1 MEVFVGRARELADLE
16 RRVASAREGSGA
28 LVLVEGE
35 AGAGKTALAHSV
47 VRLARHAGARTVWGA
62 CREGEGA
69 PAYQPWVQIL
79 RELGHSSALPLDP
92 AEAETVSRFHLF
104 EDVVGVLRDAA
115 EDAGLVLILD
125 DLHWADIAS
134 IRLLEAVTAAL
145 ADSRLLVIGL
155 YRAGDA
161 LPHAGPVEALRSL
174 TRERATTRLSL
185 GGLSPAEVAELAEH
199 VLGRRP
205 ARALLRTVEERAEG
219 NPLFV
224 LELLRLVETAGSLDL
239 GLPGGVRNVVGRRLD
254 GLPAATRRL
263 LRHAAVLGRDFTGE
277 AVGALAG
284 ESVEDTLDLLDPA
297 LAAEVI
303 RADGHSLR
311 FTHVLTQEVLYA
323 ELPTAARRRL
333 HAQAVGVVRSMSAE
347 EVPVDA
353 LAYHLRQSAPLGN
366 AEEALRVTRAAATR
380 ARAQLA
386 YEHAAFQYRAALDL
400 LTLLPNGAAQQP
412 ELLLE
417 LARCEFRSGAVEEAW
432 RSCQIAADLGRAT
445 GEGAVVADAATVLR
459 GISNSPVTAAI
470 HVMCREALTLLDGS
484 DEVREA
490 KVLAQLVITAD
501 PFAQRS
507 EGDLG
512 LRALRTAEATGDPD
526 ARFLAM
532 QARYTELVDGL
543 HVLERLSIGERAI
556 RLARETG
563 HHEYAAWG
571 HTWRLDAFWAL
582 GRRVQ
587 LDTELKAFGVV
598 VAQLREPLWWWRLTS
613 TQAAVALLEGRFEQ
627 AGGLAE
633 EALAIGLRGGHEG
646 AAFVHLVFRSHMG
659 LQNGAGLDQVEAAV
673 RGFVETGPYLARS
686 WHALVLAGMG
696 RRDDAEA
703 LWEAITPHLAAFP
716 RDAPEW
722 IVSGAGNAQLC
733 VAFDDHVTAAA
744 VYEALLP
751 YADRQVAPTA
761 HTPSSGPVSL
771 YLGML
776 ATLLR
781 RWEAAGEH
789 LHAALASCQAMDAAP
804 YEAYTRLELAR
815 LLRLH
820 PAPGAGTS
828 GAGASASAD
837 EHLEGALRIARRLGM
852 PSLLADAETLHEARG
867 RAGVLTP
874 REEQVAELVA
884 EGLSNR
890 QIAHR
895 LRMAERTAEN
905 HVTHILTKLGFDS
918 RARVAAWHTARRH
931 TG

>member
-1 MEVFVGRARELADLE
+1 MEDGVFVGRARELADLE
-16 RRVASAREGSGA
+16 RRVAAAREGGGA

-47 VRLARHAGARTVWGA
+47 ARSARRAGVRAAWGS

-79 RELGHSSALPLDP
+79 RGLGRSSTVLLDP
-92 AEAETVSRFHLF
+92 AVTETGSRFHVF
-104 EDVVGVLRDAA
+104 EDVVGMLHDAA
-115 EDAGLVLILD
+115 GDAGLLLILD
-125 DLHWADIAS
+125 DLHWADVPS
-134 IRLLEAVTAAL
+134 IRLLQAVTSTV

-155 YRAGDA
+155 CRTRDA
-161 LPHAGPVEALRSL
+161 SSHAGPAEALRPL
-174 TRERATTRLSL
+174 TRERAVTRLSL
-185 GGLSPAEVAELAEH
+185 GGLAPAEVAELAAR

-205 ARALLRTVEERAEG
+205 EPALLRTVDERAEG

-224 LELLRLVETAGSLDL
+224 LELLRLVETIGSLDP
-239 GLPGGVRNVVGRRLD
+239 GLPGGVRHVVGRRLD
-254 GLPAATRRL
+254 GLPPETRRL
-263 LRHAAVLGRDFTGE
+263 LRHAAVLGREFTGE
-277 AVGALAG
+277 AVGALVG
-284 ESVEDTLDLLDPA
+284 EEIEDVLDLLDPA
-297 LAAEVI
+297 LAANVI

-323 ELPTAARRRL
+323 ELPTVARRRL
-333 HAQAVGVVRSMSAE
+333 HAQAADVVRSTSAGE
-347 EVPVDA
+347 IPVDA

-366 AEEALRVTRAAATR
+366 AEEALRATRTAATR

-400 LTLLPNGAAQQP
+400 LTLVPYGAAQRP

-432 RSCQIAADLGRAT
+432 RSCQAAADLGRAT
-445 GEGAVVADAATVLR
+445 GGGAVVADAATVLR

-470 HVMCREALTLLDGS
+470 HVLCREALTMLGGS

-490 KVLAQLVITAD
+490 KALAQLVITAD
-501 PFAQRS
+501 PFAERGES
-507 EGDLG
+507 DLG
-512 LRALRTAEATGDPD
+512 LRALRMAEATGDAD

-532 QARYTELVDGL
+532 QARYTELVDGR

-556 RLARETG
+556 RLASETG

-571 HTWRLDAFWAL
+571 HTWRLEAFWAL

-587 LDTELKAFGVV
+587 LDAELKAFGVV
-598 VAQLREPLWWWRLTS
+598 VAQLREPLWQWRLTL
-613 TQAAVALLEGRFEQ
+613 TRAAVALLEGRFEQ
-627 AGGLAE
+627 ARLLSD
-633 EALAIGLRGGHEG
+633 EALAIGLRAGHEG
-646 AAFVHLVFRSHMG
+646 AEFVHLVFLAHMG
-659 LQNGAGLDQVEAAV
+659 LQDGAGLDQAEAAV

-696 RRDDAEA
+696 RLDDAAA

-733 VAFDDHVTAAA
+733 VAFDDRVTAAA

-751 YADRQVAPTA
+751 YADRQVASGA

-789 LHAALASCQAMDAAP
+789 LHAALASCQAMGSAP

-815 LLRLH
+815 LLRLR
-820 PAPGAGTS
+820 PPSGTGA
-828 GAGASASAD
+828 AAD
-837 EHLEGALRIARRLGM
+837 EHLDGAMRIARRVGM
-852 PSLLADAETLHEARG
+852 PSLLAHAETLHEARG

-918 RARVAAWHTARRH
+918 RARVAAWYTARRH
-931 TG
+931 PG

>member
-1 MEVFVGRARELADLE
+1 MSSSAGPGSSRIWNAA
-16 RRVASAREGSGA
+16 AAAREGSGA

-35 AGAGKTALAHSV
+35 TGAGKTALAHSI
-47 VRLARHAGARTVWGA
+47 VRRARRAGVRTAWGA

-79 RELGHSSALPLDP
+79 RGLGQPATMLLD
-92 AEAETVSRFHLF
+92 AETDSRFQVF
-104 EDVVGVLRDAA
+104 EDVVGTLYRAA
-115 EDAGLVLILD
+115 GDAGLLLILD
-125 DLHWADIAS
+125 DLHWADVPS
-134 IRLLEAVTAAL
+134 IRLLQAVASTV

-155 YRAGDA
+155 CRTRDA
-161 LPHAGPVEALRSL
+161 FPPAGPSDELRPL

-185 GGLSPAEVAELAEH
+185 GGLAPAEVAELAGL
-199 VLGRRP
+199 VLGSRP
-205 ARALLRTVEERAEG
+205 EPALLRTLEERAAG
-219 NPLFV
+219 NPLFL
-224 LELLRLVETAGSLDL
+224 LELLRLVDTAGSLDP
-239 GLPGGVRNVVGRRLD
+239 GLPSGVRHVVGRRLD
-254 GLPAATRRL
+254 GLPAGTRRL
-263 LRHAAVLGRDFTGE
+263 LRHAAVLGREFTGE
-277 AVGALAG
+277 AVGALVG
-284 ESVEDTLDLLDPA
+284 EKIEEVLDLLDPA
-297 LAAEVI
+297 LAANVI

-323 ELPTAARRRL
+323 ELSTLTRRRL
-333 HAQAVGVVRSMSAE
+333 HARAANAVRSTSAE

-353 LAYHLRQSAPLGN
+353 LAYHLRQSAQLGN
-366 AEEALRVTRAAATR
+366 AEEALRVTRTAATR

-400 LTLLPNGAAQQP
+400 LTLLPYGAAQRP

-432 RSCQIAADLGRAT
+432 RSCQAAADLGRAT
-445 GEGAVVADAATVLR
+445 GDGAVVADAATVLR

-470 HVMCREALTLLDGS
+470 HVLCREALTMLAGS
-484 DEVREA
+484 DEIREA

-501 PFAQRS
+501 PFAERGES
-507 EGDLG
+507 DVS
-512 LRALRTAEATGDPD
+512 LRALRAAEATGDPD

-532 QARYTELVDGL
+532 QARYTELVDGR
-543 HVLERLSIGERAI
+543 HVLERLSIGQRAI
-556 RLARETG
+556 RLADETG
-563 HHEYAAWG
+563 HGEYAAWG
-571 HTWRLDAFWAL
+571 HTWRLDAFWEL

-587 LDTELKAFGVV
+587 LDAELKAFGAV
-598 VAQLREPLWWWRLTS
+598 VAQLREPLWRWRLILM
-613 TQAAVALLEGRFEQ
+613 QATVALLEGRFEQ
-627 AGGLAE
+627 ARLLAE
-633 EALAIGLRGGHEG
+633 EALVIGLHGGHEG
-646 AAFVHLVFRSHMG
+646 AHFVHLVFRSHVG
-659 LQNGAGLDQVEAAV
+659 LQDGMGLDQVEAAV

-696 RRDDAEA
+696 RHEDAAA

-722 IVSGAGNAQLC
+722 IVAGAGNAQLC
-733 VAFDDHVTAAA
+733 VAFDDRVTAAA

-751 YADRQVAPTA
+751 YADRQIASGA

-776 ATLLR
+776 ARLLR
-781 RWEAAGEH
+781 RWEEAEAH
-789 LHAALASCQAMDAAP
+789 LHAALMACQAMGSAP

-815 LLRLH
+815 MPR
-820 PAPGAGTS
+820 PSS
-828 GAGASASAD
+828 GAATD
-837 EHLEGALRIARRLGM
+837 EHLDGALRIARRVGM
-852 PSLLADAETLHEARG
+852 PSLLAHAETLHETRG

-918 RARVAAWHTARRH
+918 RARVATWYTARRQ